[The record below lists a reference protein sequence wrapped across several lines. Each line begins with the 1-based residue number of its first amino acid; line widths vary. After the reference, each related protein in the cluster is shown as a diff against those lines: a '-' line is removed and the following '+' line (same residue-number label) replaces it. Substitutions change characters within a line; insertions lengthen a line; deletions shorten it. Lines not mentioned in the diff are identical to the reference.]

1 MTVSSSSDSASDLL
15 SSSLPSTAPHGYREH
30 IVGENA
36 RHIWHPMIDP
46 KVTAGSP
53 PLVIERGEGVRVF
66 DIEGRSYLDCTAGLW
81 CVNVGHNHPVVKR
94 AMIEQLDRIAY
105 YATFG
110 DVSNPPSIELS
121 AMLARL
127 LEPEGMVK
135 FMFSSGGSDANETA
149 FKLARQYWKLEGRG
163 DKVKILS
170 LRNGYHG
177 VHFGGM
183 SASGNPLWRRAYE
196 PLMPG
201 FLQVEGPYLYRN
213 PWTEDPRELGRICAD
228 LLEREIKHQ
237 AAETIAAFVM
247 EPVQGAGG
255 MIIPPANYMP
265 MVREI
270 CDRHGILLIADET
283 VTGFGRT
290 GKMFGVRQW
299 GVKPDI
305 MCFAKGINSA
315 YVPLGATAVNARVA
329 AAWERKDPLATIMHG
344 YTYSGHPL
352 ACAAAVANLRVV
364 EEEGLPQ
371 NAAEVGAYFIS
382 RLESLR
388 RFASVG
394 DVRGIG
400 LMLVIEL
407 VRDRK
412 TREPL
417 PLGDPFGVAIGKFCR
432 ERGAL
437 VRVMAGRVIL
447 SPALVFT
454 RANVDEVVGAIE
466 AALEALDR
474 KA

>member
-1 MTVSSSSDSASDLL
+1 MSGSNSVEVIAD
-15 SSSLPSTAPHGYREH
+15 TAAYRER
-30 IVGENA
+30 IGNA
-36 RHIWHPMIDP
+36 NAKHLWHPMIDP
-46 KVTAGSP
+46 KISALSP

-66 DIEGRSYLDCTAGLW
+66 DIDGRSYLDCTAGLW
-81 CVNVGHNHPVVKR
+81 CVNVGHNHPAVKK
-94 AMIEQLDRIAY
+94 AMVEQLDKLAY

-110 DVSNPPSIELS
+110 DISNPPSIELS
-121 AMLARL
+121 AKLTQLLA
-127 LEPEGMVK
+127 PEGMVRV
-135 FMFSSGGSDANETA
+135 MFSSGGSDANETA

-183 SASGNPLWRRAYE
+183 SASGNALWRRAYE
-196 PLMPG
+196 PMMPG

-213 PWTEDPRELGRICAD
+213 PWTDDPVKLGEMCAD
-228 LLEREIKHQ
+228 FLEREIRH
-237 AAETIAAFVM
+237 ESPDTIAAFVM

-265 MVREI
+265 MVRAI
-270 CDRHGILLIADET
+270 CDKYNILLIADET

-290 GKMFGVRQW
+290 GSMFGSRHW

-329 AAWERKDPLATIMHG
+329 AAWERKDPLAMIMHG

-352 ACAAAVANLRVV
+352 ACAAALANLKVV
-364 EEEGLPQ
+364 EDENLPQ
-371 NAAEVGAYFIS
+371 NAATVGAYFLG
-382 RLESLR
+382 RLETLR
-388 RFASVG
+388 RFPSVG
-394 DVRGIG
+394 DVRGLG

-412 TREPL
+412 TREPY
-417 PLGDPFGVAIGKFCR
+417 PMGDPFGVALGKFCR

-437 VRVMAGRVIL
+437 VRVMAGRIIL
-447 SPALVFT
+447 SPALIFT
-454 RANVDEVVGAIE
+454 RENVDEVIGAIE
-466 AALEALDR
+466 AGLAALD
-474 KA
+474 K